1 MLLEIDGLR
10 AARGGA
16 TVLDDVNLQL
26 HTGEAV
32 CLIGANGAGKST
44 LLRAVSGLLRP
55 VRGSIRLAGDEIGN
69 GRPDEIVA
77 HGIALVPEGRQV
89 FAPLTVL
96 ENLRMGTWTLRRNP
110 RVQLESELARVLEVF
125 PKLGARL
132 RQTAGTLSGGEQQ
145 MVAIG
150 RALMSR
156 PRVLLLDEPSL
167 GLAPLV
173 VESIFDVI
181 AELVRDGTAV
191 LLAEQNARAA
201 FKLCTRGYVLE
212 GGRVVLQGDTA
223 WLAKQERL
231 HSAYLG

>member
-26 HTGEAV
+26 HAGEAV

-44 LLRAVSGLLRP
+44 LMRAVSGLLRP
-55 VRGSIRLAGDEIGN
+55 VRGSIRLAGDEIGK
-69 GRPDEIVA
+69 GRPDGIVA

-110 RVQLESELARVLEVF
+110 RAQLESELARVLEVF

-132 RQTAGTLSGGEQQ
+132 RQVAGTLSGGEQQ
-145 MVAIG
+145 MLAIG

-181 AELVRDGTAV
+181 AQLVREGTTV

-212 GGRVVLQGDTA
+212 GGRVVLQGETA